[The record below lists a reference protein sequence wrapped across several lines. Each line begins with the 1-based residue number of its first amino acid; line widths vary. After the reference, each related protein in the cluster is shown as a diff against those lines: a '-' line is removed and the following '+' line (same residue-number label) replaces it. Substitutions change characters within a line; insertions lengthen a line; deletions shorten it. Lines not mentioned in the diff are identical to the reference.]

1 MTDLTELARD
11 ILNGDTLPFGQH
23 GVYDSADWI
32 DAAQQALDPVDQD
45 FTDIRAMVAKEEA
58 AKAMAASKEL
68 IELAYAFGADGSC
81 EVVTSWVSRYGDGF
95 FLASEAVTK
104 DRFGVDRS
112 IHCHS

>member
-1 MTDLTELARD
+1 MIDLTELARD
-11 ILNGDTLPFGQH
+11 ILNGDTLPFGEH

-68 IELAYAFGADGSC
+68 IELAYQYQADLRHPPTADSRERRLERIAAVLAKAGAQ
-81 EVVTSWVSRYGDGF
+81 
-95 FLASEAVTK
+95 
-104 DRFGVDRS
+104 
-112 IHCHS
+112 